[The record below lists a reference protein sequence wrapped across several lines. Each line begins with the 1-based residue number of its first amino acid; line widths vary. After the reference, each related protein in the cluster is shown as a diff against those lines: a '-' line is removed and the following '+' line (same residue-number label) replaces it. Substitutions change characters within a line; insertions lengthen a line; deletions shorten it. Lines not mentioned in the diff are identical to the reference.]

1 MGILKNKH
9 VVVAM
14 LVAPVLALVS
24 YFAVDA
30 IVSEKP
36 HAAQPG
42 DRYALVEKP
51 NCRYSSGQC
60 GLKNGEFELTLTTEW
75 RDDERMLLMMK
86 SAFPLDGAVVALVEP
101 AERDATQGE
110 IENAA
115 NDGLP
120 FEMLSEGDDG
130 RRWSLELPKPDPESD
145 RLRVVVSANNT
156 LYYGDAA
163 MKFTLYKT
171 TFGEDFRQE

>member
-9 VVVAM
+9 VVIAM
-14 LVAPVLALVS
+14 LVAPILALIS

-36 HAAQPG
+36 HAAKPG

-60 GLKNGEFELTLTTEW
+60 GLKNGDFEVTLTTEW
-75 RDDERMLLMMK
+75 RDADRMLLMLK
-86 SAFPLDGAVVALVEP
+86 SVAPLEGALVALVEP
-101 AERDATQGE
+101 GDVNSDAEQPLEMAPEGS
-110 IENAA
+110 
-115 NDGLP
+115 DGL
-120 FEMLSEGDDG
+120 
-130 RRWSLELPKPDPESD
+130 RWSLELPRPDPESD
-145 RLRVVVSANNT
+145 RLRVVVSSNQT

>member
-1 MGILKNKH
+1 MGIFKNKH
-9 VVVAM
+9 FVIAM
-14 LVAPVLALVS
+14 LVAPVLALIS

-42 DRYALVEKP
+42 ERYSLVEKP

-60 GLKNGEFELTLTTEW
+60 GLKNGDFELTLTTEW
-75 RDDERMLLMMK
+75 RDADRVLLMMK
-86 SAFPLDGAVVALVEP
+86 SAFPLDGALVALVEP
-101 AERDATQGE
+101 ETASGGE
-110 IENAA
+110 QP
-115 NDGLP
+115 L
-120 FEMLSEGDDG
+120 EMTSEGG
-130 RRWSLELPKPDPESD
+130 EGLRWSLELPRPDPEMD
-145 RLRVVVSANNT
+145 RLRVVVSANQA

-171 TFGEDFRQE
+171 TFDEDFRQE

>member
-9 VVVAM
+9 VVIAM
-14 LVAPVLALVS
+14 LVAPILALIS

-36 HAAQPG
+36 HAAKPG

-60 GLKNGEFELTLTTEW
+60 GLKNGDFEVTLTTEW
-75 RDDERMLLMMK
+75 RDADRMLLMLK
-86 SAFPLDGAVVALVEP
+86 SVAPLEGALVALVEP
-101 AERDATQGE
+101 SDVNSDGE
-110 IENAA
+110 QPLEMAPEGS
-115 NDGLP
+115 DGL
-120 FEMLSEGDDG
+120 
-130 RRWSLELPKPDPESD
+130 RWSLELPKPDRESD
-145 RLRVVVSANNT
+145 RLRVVVSSNQT